1 MVVGNLIGSRPSP
14 FRACFNY
21 AQNKKAGTKTRQ
33 TLYPNCLF
41 IHKGERADPG
51 VKGQT
56 DPGIIGGSVAAG
68 VCVVLLLAFAITLLC
83 ILKRRRFSTKRLA
96 IVMT

>member
-1 MVVGNLIGSRPSP
+1 M
-14 FRACFNY
+14 
-21 AQNKKAGTKTRQ
+21 
-33 TLYPNCLF
+33 
-41 IHKGERADPG
+41 
-51 VKGQT
+51 KGQT

-96 IVMT
+96 IVMTLVTLMMTSLLCRKAVIEIQRSPFLMKGKLI